1 MDLIYDK
8 AGKAARQRLNIKLLL
23 ADERYEN
30 AVALAATR
38 SRIARLKAYNDF
50 DKEGEKAV
58 NARLRREAKRNG

>member
-30 AVALAATR
+30 AVELARTR
-38 SRIARLKAYNDF
+38 HRIARLNAYSAF

-58 NARLRREAKRNG
+58 NARLLREAKRNG